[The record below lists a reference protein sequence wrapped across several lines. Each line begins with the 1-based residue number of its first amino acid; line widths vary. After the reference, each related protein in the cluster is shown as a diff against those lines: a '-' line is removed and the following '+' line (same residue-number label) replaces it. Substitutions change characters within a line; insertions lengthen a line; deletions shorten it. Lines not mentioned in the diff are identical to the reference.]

1 MVHIASCIGN
11 IVSRFSSKYEN
22 NEGTSILFRIADD
35 HYLTPDLFQQNVE
48 KF

>member
-22 NEGTSILFRIADD
+22 NEGTSILLIFA
-35 HYLTPDLFQQNVE
+35 PDRLSHSPE
-48 KF
+48 I